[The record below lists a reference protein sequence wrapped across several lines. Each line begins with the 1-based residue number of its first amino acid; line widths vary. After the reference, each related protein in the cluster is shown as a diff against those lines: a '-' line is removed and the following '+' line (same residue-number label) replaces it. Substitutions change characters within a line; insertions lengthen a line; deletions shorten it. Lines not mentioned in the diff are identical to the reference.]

1 VSENFLEFSLNVEQ
15 IGVVIIFV
23 AIAVIVIKL
32 G

>member
-1 VSENFLEFSLNVEQ
+1 LEFSLNVEL
-15 IGVVIIFV
+15 IGMVIIFV